1 MIASLADGLTSFYGG
16 FVIFAVVGFMAKE
29 ANVTVEEVATE
40 GNFSNLSLYFITL
53 IQASTVIPLYTAQL
67 RTPSMLAI

>member
-40 GNFSNLSLYFITL
+40 GNFCIL
-53 IQASTVIPLYTAQL
+53 
-67 RTPSMLAI
+67 